1 MSAAGKLLAGLARPI
16 AQRAAPRAPSTMR
29 SMSELSEQ
37 LSKVKDVP
45 LKDAPGFVAGMRN
58 DPKARAAAKTWLDM
72 YHAEY
77 IQTGSFTPV
86 YHVIIFMWCIG
97 YANDYY
103 GHLRHECAANGSTLI
118 WSK

>member
-58 DPKARAAAKTWLDM
+58 DPKARAAAKVPPACPAPPSL
-72 YHAEY
+72 
-77 IQTGSFTPV
+77 
-86 YHVIIFMWCIG
+86 IG
-97 YANDYY
+97 N
-103 GHLRHECAANGSTLI
+103 ETCA
-118 WSK
+118 